1 MHKQI
6 PIELNNYLNLI
17 SNKYYSS
24 YPPRYPG
31 DAKTHTSY
39 EYYLQTNKNIDT
51 AEESTYTRINLDQIE
66 KVNIIKHISNIYTKS
81 SITQSGN
88 FFYPENGFMSW
99 HTNINSSG
107 RRIYLSYVE
116 EANKSAFKYI
126 KNNKEVISFDFVG
139 WNMREFKVTKNE
151 PFWHC
156 VYTSTPRMS
165 IGFRVFD
172 NLL

>member
-6 PIELNNYLNLI
+6 PVEFNNYLNLI
-17 SNKYYSS
+17 SDKYYSS
-24 YPPRYPG
+24 HPERYAG
-31 DAKTHTSY
+31 DAKTHTGY
-39 EYYLQTNKNIDT
+39 EYYLQTQQNIDT
-51 AEESTYTRINLDQIE
+51 AEKSIYKRMDLNREE
-66 KVNIIKHISNIYTKS
+66 KVNLIKHISNIYPKA

-99 HTNINSSG
+99 HTNCNSPG
-107 RRIYLSYVE
+107 RRIYLSYVKE
-116 EANKSAFKYI
+116 KDKSIFKYI
-126 KNNKEVISFDFVG
+126 KNNREYISADFVG
-139 WNMREFKVTKNE
+139 WNMREFNITKNK

-165 IGFRVFD
+165 IGFRAFD